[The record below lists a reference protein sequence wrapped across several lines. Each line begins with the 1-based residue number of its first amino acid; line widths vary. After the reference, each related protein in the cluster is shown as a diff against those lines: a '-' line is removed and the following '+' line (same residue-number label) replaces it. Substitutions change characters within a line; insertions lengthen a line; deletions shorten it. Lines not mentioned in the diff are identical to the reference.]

1 MFFYVQFLSGSL
13 RGTRRIVSDSDFR
26 HPPEADS
33 PEQVNKTKK
42 YKVCGEDE
50 KTFFSAVILFV
61 SEPISPSK
69 NNKERTPLAAL
80 QKPNLPETRKVKI
93 SQKAK
98 STSSGSSTKD
108 KPSTSNQNFPIS
120 GSKNVGNVNSEN
132 ENSFSST
139 INKTSAAKN
148 NEILS
153 PSEIIEHSIFSQLNR
168 EAEKVHSNDDNL
180 NPIDNKLNSLPLN
193 SLSHDS
199 HIVMDK
205 MVPVLSLVEFP
216 LYHESSTN
224 DCSNWE
230 CKSRIIKAED
240 TIANLTRLLNQQLII
255 VDEQRLEIRAEKER
269 NAELQLKIDTSY
281 DEFQARMLD
290 IRQNSR
296 SASYPPIGF
305 IRSSDDHIHLG
316 RDIWLAKYKYNEA
329 CTASSTSLFVKLLS
343 DMVFSPEE
351 LQNSTI
357 TGKPRNRQKTSK
369 REIKKLDPTRFLVIK
384 DMTRFWLEGFKEVS
398 DTFVDNEV
406 SKVKGHISAKIAEL
420 QRTPSSKKK
429 SKESKSKKGKTGD
442 DSSSNDLSE
451 SGTLENPVNDSA
463 LGNSGDDFIDENS
476 KDNYELNRIFDNLPS
491 SDSD

>member
-1 MFFYVQFLSGSL
+1 MVVIPS
-13 RGTRRIVSDSDFR
+13 
-26 HPPEADS
+26 PPKKR
-33 PEQVNKTKK
+33 KT
-42 YKVCGEDE
+42 DQ
-50 KTFFSAVILFV
+50 SASQTSENTPSKI

-108 KPSTSNQNFPIS
+108 KPSTSNQNFVSFQGIEDKSVSPYTINKPSTFSQPIS

-153 PSEIIEHSIFSQLNR
+153 PSEIIEHSIFSQPNR

-205 MVPVLSLVEFP
+205 MVPVLSLAEFP

-281 DEFQARMLD
+281 DEFQ
-290 IRQNSR
+290 
-296 SASYPPIGF
+296 GKF
-305 IRSSDDHIHLG
+305 INILPK
-316 RDIWLAKYKYNEA
+316 ILKNLLLAV
-329 CTASSTSLFVKLLS
+329 VKL
-343 DMVFSPEE
+343 
-351 LQNSTI
+351 
-357 TGKPRNRQKTSK
+357 
-369 REIKKLDPTRFLVIK
+369 
-384 DMTRFWLEGFKEVS
+384 
-398 DTFVDNEV
+398 
-406 SKVKGHISAKIAEL
+406 
-420 QRTPSSKKK
+420 
-429 SKESKSKKGKTGD
+429 
-442 DSSSNDLSE
+442 
-451 SGTLENPVNDSA
+451 
-463 LGNSGDDFIDENS
+463 
-476 KDNYELNRIFDNLPS
+476 
-491 SDSD
+491 